1 MVVVFIISVIVLIA
15 ILVHRT
21 KQEHAYR
28 QQRRMLKEYFA
39 EQDKRQSKADEPAP
53 PRNTKNKYTIYSID
67 EAPAMAKR
75 VLEDM
80 PSDIF
85 SLELISL
92 KQNVIK
98 LFERCKHEFVPGDDA
113 RFHVYKVL
121 YSKTYDLLLCDEC
134 YFMGDFTPN
143 GRAIYRLCTYCL
155 DESRRLG
162 YVDDDLYKA
171 QKNNISINVRNG
183 KSFS

>member
-1 MVVVFIISVIVLIA
+1 
-15 ILVHRT
+15 
-21 KQEHAYR
+21 
-28 QQRRMLKEYFA
+28 MLKEYFA